1 MSTGN
6 KLCGVR
12 PLIKLSMK
20 LPIFIMNCLNR
31 RKFNLVT
38 QYRRKMRDE
47 FVERNKE
54 LIDSLLKLQE
64 LLDTLPD
71 TVEAI
76 PAFTQYIRSFLRIK
90 PTGRTLPT
98 IEMMTIIKRRKPNLY
113 QLFKKHSNDDML
125 SMLTNLNM
133 DYELAQLKIERIL
146 QGEVIA

>member
-1 MSTGN
+1 
-6 KLCGVR
+6 
-12 PLIKLSMK
+12 
-20 LPIFIMNCLNR
+20 
-31 RKFNLVT
+31 
-38 QYRRKMRDE
+38 MRDE

-64 LLDTLPD
+64 LLDTVPD

-98 IEMMTIIKRRKPNLY
+98 IEIMTMIKRRKPNLY
-113 QLFKKHSNDDML
+113 QLLKRHSNDDML
-125 SMLTNLNM
+125 SMLTNLDM

>member
-1 MSTGN
+1 MSAGN

-12 PLIKLSMK
+12 PLIKLSLK
-20 LPIFIMNCLNR
+20 QPILIMNCLNR
-31 RKFNLVT
+31 RKFNIVT
-38 QYRRKMRDE
+38 QFLRKMRDE

-71 TVEAI
+71 TVESI
-76 PAFTQYIRSFLRIK
+76 PAFTQYIRSFLRIR

-98 IEMMTIIKRRKPNLY
+98 IEMMTLIKRRKPNLY

-125 SMLTNLNM
+125 SMLTNLDM
-133 DYELAQLKIERIL
+133 DYELAQTKVERIL

>member
-1 MSTGN
+1 M
-6 KLCGVR
+6 
-12 PLIKLSMK
+12 
-20 LPIFIMNCLNR
+20 
-31 RKFNLVT
+31 
-38 QYRRKMRDE
+38 
-47 FVERNKE
+47 ERNKE

-71 TVEAI
+71 TVESI

-98 IEMMTIIKRRKPNLY
+98 IEMMTMFKKRKPNLY
-113 QLFKKHSNDDML
+113 QLFKRHSNDDML
-125 SMLTNLNM
+125 SMLTNLDM

>member
-1 MSTGN
+1 
-6 KLCGVR
+6 
-12 PLIKLSMK
+12 MK

-31 RKFNLVT
+31 RNFNKVT
-38 QYRRKMRDE
+38 QFRRKMRDE

-71 TVEAI
+71 TVESI

-98 IEMMTIIKRRKPNLY
+98 IEMMTMFKKRKPNLY
-113 QLFKKHSNDDML
+113 QLFKRHSNDDML
-125 SMLTNLNM
+125 SMLTNLDM
-133 DYELAQLKIERIL
+133 DYELAQLKIDRIL